1 MGRHVSAGE
10 EDEERG
16 QVVADEEDVTGEE
29 DDVVEKIGEEV
40 GDAVIEN
47 GVLEAGVLGGEAG
60 GRVGEYGVSG

>member
-1 MGRHVSAGE
+1 M
-10 EDEERG
+10 
-16 QVVADEEDVTGEE
+16 VADEEDVTGEE

-60 GRVGEYGVSG
+60 GRVGEYGVS